1 MRRDGHRDGL
11 AREEVTGIWH
21 PEAWVVLG
29 PDWKSGYVGIRERDW
44 RGAVLHSM
52 EGPLTVALGILLGIL
67 PRSWTFSVP
76 KFGESFYQHYP
87 VYKVCWANG
96 GPGANRRFFSI
107 EHEGVAGEPLT
118 EHQIECDVSILTWAF
133 DNDVLPWPGFIL
145 EETIWLHSQMTR
157 FGSAP
162 TACPSNRV
170 PVEEVIDMSMLLQE
184 MKARLKALEDYR
196 RVTQA
201 VLNDHELR
209 QKVDDGYR
217 PIVQAVLD
225 DHEKRLEALE
235 DKK

>member
-1 MRRDGHRDGL
+1 MMVGC
-11 AREEVTGIWH
+11 WH
-21 PEAWVVLG
+21 PDAWIVPG
-29 PDWKSGYVGIRERDW
+29 PEWKTGYVGIRERDW
-44 RGAVLHSM
+44 RGACFHSI
-52 EGPLTVALGILLGIL
+52 EGPMTVALGILNGVA
-67 PRSWTFSVP
+67 PKSWTFSVP
-76 KFGESFYQHYP
+76 KYGDSFYQHYP
-87 VYKVCWANG
+87 IYKVTWANG
-96 GPGANRRFFSI
+96 GLGANRRFFSM
-107 EHEGVAGEPLT
+107 EHEGYAGEPLT
-118 EHQIECDVSILTWAF
+118 EHQVECDVSILTWAF

-145 EETIWLHSQMTR
+145 EDTIWLHSQMTR

-170 PVEEVIDMSMLLQE
+170 PVEEVIDMAMLFQE

-225 DHEKRLEALE
+225 DQEKRLEAIE